1 MTIHIKD
8 SLKKKFSTLPFCR
21 LAHNKVTK
29 QYVKRKK
36 QKLGMTLKAN
46 TAGGLERHPFPVGEG
61 FAQQGRV
68 DLCHTSEF
76 LFLLLSHPVD
86 GEAGCSSKT
95 AAQNFLVGLSL
106 PVSNRAGV
114 LCGKYIHKL
123 KLRNFPR
130 GSLLIIKISRDHC
143 SKA

>member
-8 SLKKKFSTLPFCR
+8 SFKKVFNAAVR
-21 LAHNKVTK
+21 EA
-29 QYVKRKK
+29 KK
-36 QKLGMTLKAN
+36 QKAKTGNDIEGKHCSW
-46 TAGGLERHPFPVGEG
+46 AGTSSFAGDG
-61 FAQQGRV
+61 FAQQERV

-95 AAQNFLVGLSL
+95 TAQNFLVGLSL
-106 PVSNRAGV
+106 PVSNRTVV

-123 KLRNFPR
+123 KFRNFPR
-130 GSLLIIKISRDHC
+130 GSLLIIKIIEISRDYC